1 MFVQIWPAGLWL
13 RRAEISHLIA
23 GDERELI
30 CSYSMTEQSNS
41 SIVPQLSPVLLVS
54 YIGNSVLN
62 VLLSFTATFG
72 NIVIAISLRKIS
84 SLHAPSKALY
94 LSLALSDLGVGLI
107 GHPLFLAYLLSEMNS
122 YSNSSNSYGSIHA
135 LHNVLSMFLCA
146 VSLLTMTSISVDR
159 LLALRLKF
167 RYRETVTLRRVWMT
181 LIFSYILSAVMSSA
195 YIWYHPLYLGANY
208 GGIFLCALV
217 ISVCCILVYSAIR
230 KQSTRQVFH
239 LSRVNLQSIEHKRSV
254 DDFSFNI
261 VTYRRSFYST
271 LYVYA
276 SLSICYLPYVCLKIV
291 GWYTGWHDRVT
302 AAFYWSGTLVLFNS
316 SLNPLLYCWRI
327 QGIKQAAKQTVK
339 NIFSCFKPCE
349 TGVAHA

>member
-1 MFVQIWPAGLWL
+1 
-13 RRAEISHLIA
+13 
-23 GDERELI
+23 
-30 CSYSMTEQSNS
+30 MTEQSFLNS
-41 SIVPQLSPVLLVS
+41 STAPKLSHPLLVS

-62 VLLSFTATFG
+62 VLLSVTATFG

-107 GHPLFLAYLLSEMNS
+107 GHPLFLAYLLTEMNAHGDASNS
-122 YSNSSNSYGSIHA
+122 YSSIYA
-135 LHNVLSMFLCA
+135 VHNVLSVFLCA
-146 VSLLTMTSISVDR
+146 VSLLTMTTISVDR

-167 RYRETVTLRRVWMT
+167 RYRETVTLRRVSMT

-195 YIWYHPLYLGANY
+195 YIWYYPLYLGANY
-208 GGIFLCALV
+208 GGIFICALV
-217 ISVCCILVYSAIR
+217 TSICCILVYSAIR
-230 KQSTRQVFH
+230 KQNTRRVFH
-239 LSRVNLQSIEHKRSV
+239 FTKRNQQSMEIKRSV
-254 DDFSFNI
+254 HDSSFNM

-276 SLSICYLPYVCLKIV
+276 SFSICYLPYVCLKIV
-291 GWYTGWHDRVT
+291 GRYTGWDDHVT
-302 AAFYWSGTLVLFNS
+302 AALYWCGTLVLFNS

-339 NIFSCFKPCE
+339 NMFSCFKRRETDRE
-349 TGVAHA
+349 TGMAYD